1 MNERQR
7 RALDLL
13 DALLRE
19 EAQRRRIK
27 NDTAFLT
34 SSVSGP
40 SWEARPEE
48 WAPDWCEGW
57 HFVLPPCF
65 ADALGVRLAE
75 RVKQGKRHMLWTQA
89 TDFAFRRGYTFCD
102 VPDTG
107 REWGA
112 CLKDIQRAITITDAS
127 EASSGQGRGVE
138 RDPGFVAFTLY
149 AKAADGSRLVPCAH
163 HTFTQDDFVRYL
175 ISGEPGADITPR
187 GEA

>member
-19 EAQRRRIK
+19 EKQRRRIK
-27 NDTAFLT
+27 NDAAFLT
-34 SSVSGP
+34 SAVSGP

-102 VPDTG
+102 VPDAG

-138 RDPGFVAFTLY
+138 RDPGFVAFIYQICDYNDKSL
-149 AKAADGSRLVPCAH
+149 GL
-163 HTFTQDDFVRYL
+163 
-175 ISGEPGADITPR
+175 
-187 GEA
+187 